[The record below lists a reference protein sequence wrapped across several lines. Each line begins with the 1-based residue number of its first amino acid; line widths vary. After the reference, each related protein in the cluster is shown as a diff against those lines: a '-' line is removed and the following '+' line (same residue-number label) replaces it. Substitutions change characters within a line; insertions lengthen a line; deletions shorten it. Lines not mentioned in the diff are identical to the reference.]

1 MQSSIAKPQP
11 IKSFIKTKLATMGM
25 DPNNSTP
32 PNHFINNLTSRMSV
46 YYASKIYPEETHLEK
61 CVTK

>member
-1 MQSSIAKPQP
+1 MVI
-11 IKSFIKTKLATMGM
+11 

-46 YYASKIYPEETHLEK
+46 YYHSKIHPEETHLEK
-61 CVTK
+61 CTTK